1 MAQIAL
7 MWAGQLG
14 PAGFRRLMG
23 NLGSAMA
30 VLQAPA
36 EELSRPS
43 LGLEADQVEAICVLS
58 ELLPSIEEEIE
69 ALGEH
74 NVAVVCDFEPDYPQ
88 ILQRIANPPPVL
100 CIAGQLLPIDDPAVA
115 IVGTRRPTE
124 EGYQMAYELG
134 RAFGEEGVTVVSGLA
149 QGCDTAAHTGALAG
163 GGRTIAV
170 LGSGITVIHPR
181 QNVEL
186 SSQIA
191 KRGAVISEAPPSVHP
206 TAARLIARNRLQSG
220 LARGVIVVESAQ
232 QGGAMQTAKNAR
244 RQNRELYAVYW
255 TEGHEQRAGNSRLL
269 GEGAQ
274 LITGPDQVPAVS
286 KALHLHKQ
294 EMERQQASATTQQR
308 LFSEE

>member
-1 MAQIAL
+1 

-23 NLGSAMA
+23 HLGSAMA

-36 EELSRPS
+36 EELSRSS
-43 LGLEADQVEAICVLS
+43 LGLESDQVQAIGALS

-69 ALGEH
+69 ALGEQ
-74 NVAVVCDFEPDYPQ
+74 NVAVVCDFEPNYPP

-100 CIAGQLLPIDDPAVA
+100 CIAGQLLPIDDPAIA

-163 GGRTIAV
+163 GGRTVAV
-170 LGSGITVIHPR
+170 LGSGIAVIHPR
-181 QNVEL
+181 ENVEL
-186 SSQIA
+186 ARQIA
-191 KRGAVISEAPPSVHP
+191 EQGVIISEAPPSAHP
-206 TAARLIARNRLQSG
+206 TAARLLARNRLQSG

-244 RQNRELYAVYW
+244 RQNRELYAVRW
-255 TEGHEQRAGNSRLL
+255 TEAHERRAGNSRLL

-274 LITGPDQVPAVS
+274 PITGPDQVPAVS
-286 KALHLHKQ
+286 EALHLHKQ
-294 EMERQQASATTQQR
+294 KMERQPAIAANQQR
-308 LFSEE
+308 LFKEE